1 MSKWTKTIGMGR
13 NAAIGVSLLLAAC
26 ASPQTGAVSTA
37 SPGSV
42 TFDPTRATG
51 SRLGPQNLNPGECG
65 LFLWGQGAGRPLQ
78 FFQNARTQE
87 VSVPFKRGSKITRI
101 SAENAAMDGLFT
113 RQRFMVD
120 DIEMDVSFTLA
131 EGRNVLQ
138 GVAVSGGRIELTEPS
153 GRETVI
159 PIVGLYGCSN

>member
-1 MSKWTKTIGMGR
+1 MKKLAGMVMIASALG
-13 NAAIGVSLLLAAC
+13 AC
-26 ASPQTGAVSTA
+26 ATPQAEKRAAQAPV
-37 SPGSV
+37 
-42 TFDPTRATG
+42 FDPARATD

-65 LFLWGQGAGRPLQ
+65 LFLWGQGPGRPLQ
-78 FFQNARTQE
+78 FFQNARTQQ
-87 VSVPFKRGSKITRI
+87 VSVPFKPGSTVTRI

-120 DIEMDVSFTLA
+120 DIKMDVSFTLA

-138 GVAVSGGRIELTEPS
+138 GVAISGGRIELSEPS

-159 PIVGLYGCSN
+159 PVVGLYGCSN